1 MQWNFYE
8 DSDGTWRWELW
19 DTNWTLL
26 DSASGFTTAGDAE
39 SDAAR
44 CGYQPPPHD
53 WKLFP

>member
-8 DSDGTWRWELW
+8 GSDGTWRWELW